1 MTSTERATSRILDWE
16 GCFNV
21 RDLGGLAAGKGLR
34 LRWGALVRSDLPVRL
49 TDRGRQALIDH
60 GVRLIVDLRFVD
72 EVVVDWETY
81 PFKGEDGAVGPAYRN
96 VPFHQWGGSGPDEQ
110 HVALYRAAQSRGE
123 LIQLD
128 LDLNR
133 EGIAAAV
140 AAIADAPEGAV
151 LVHCHAGKDRTG
163 IVVALILSLLGVSD
177 SDMADDYALTARNL
191 EPLILE
197 WLNSMSDDPNERQR
211 LREMAMPAHD
221 AMLDGLAYLRS
232 RYGSAE
238 AYLRAG
244 GVTDEQLARLRGRL
258 LEPREQVPRADGI
271 EAA

>member
-1 MTSTERATSRILDWE
+1 LTSTQRAASRILNWE

-21 RDLGGLAAGKGLR
+21 RDLGGLAAGRGHR
-34 LRWGALVRSDLPVRL
+34 LRWGTLVRSDLPVRL
-49 TDRGRQALIDH
+49 TDRGRQALVDH

-72 EVVVDWETY
+72 EVVVDWESY
-81 PFKGEDGAVGPAYRN
+81 PFKGDEVTVGPAYRN
-96 VPFHQWGGSGPDEQ
+96 VPFHQWGGNGPDEQ

-133 EGIAAAV
+133 DGIAAAV

-163 IVVALILSLLGVSD
+163 VVVALILSLLGVSD
-177 SDMADDYALTARNL
+177 SDIADDYTLTAQNL

-197 WLNSMSDDPNERQR
+197 WLNSMSDDPDERQR

-221 AMLDGLAYLRS
+221 AMLGGLAYLRS

-244 GVTDEQLARLRGRL
+244 GVSDEQLATLRERL
-258 LEPREQVPRADGI
+258 LEPVQHVDEI